1 MNIFKRKLEKR
12 IEDLIGKNKILL
24 IMGTRRVGKTILI
37 QEIKS
42 KYTGESLLLNAED
55 FDIQELLKN
64 RSAANYKK
72 ILGNT
77 SLLIIDE
84 AQVISEIGAI
94 LKLMIDSIPG
104 LTIIVTG
111 SSSFDLLNKT
121 GDPLTGRQYQFHLYP
136 LAQLEIKEQES
147 YVETVQNLDE
157 RLIFGSYPE
166 IFQFLS
172 YKEKSEYLQQ
182 LVQTYLL
189 KDILAYERIRNSDK
203 IVKLLRLIAFQIGN
217 EVSYTE
223 LGTQLGMSKN
233 TIETYLDL
241 LSKVFIIHKLSAY
254 STNPRKEISKGSK
267 WYFYDNGIRNAI
279 INDFRLPP
287 LRNDIG
293 SLWEN
298 YLLSERIK
306 KNAYQGNNIQYYF
319 WRNYN
324 QQEVDLIEL
333 SDGEIRGYEFKYSPE
348 KKVKAPSAFSGIY
361 GDVTFTAI
369 SKDNYLDWISSR
381 GHIGEKIS

>member
-1 MNIFKRKLEKR
+1 MKIFRRILEKR
-12 IEDLIGKNKILL
+12 IEDLIGRNKVLL
-24 IMGTRRVGKTILI
+24 IMGTRRVGKTILV

-42 KYTGESLLLNAED
+42 KYKGESLILNAED
-55 FDIQELLKN
+55 FDIREMLSN

-72 ILGNT
+72 IIGNA

-84 AQVISEIGAI
+84 AQVISETGAI
-94 LKLMIDSIPG
+94 LKLMIDSMPE
-104 LTIIVTG
+104 LTIIATG

-121 GDPLTGRQYQFHLYP
+121 GDPLAGRQYQFHLYP
-136 LAQLEIKEQES
+136 LAQLEIKEEES
-147 YVETVQNLDE
+147 YVETTQNLDE

-166 IFQFLS
+166 IFQFSS
-172 YKEKSEYLQQ
+172 YQEKSDYLQQ
-182 LVQTYLL
+182 LIQSYLL
-189 KDILAYERIRNSDK
+189 KDILAYEGIRNSDK
-203 IVKLLRLIAFQIGN
+203 IVRLLRLIAFQMGN

-233 TIETYLDL
+233 TVENYLDL
-241 LSKVFIIHKLSAY
+241 LSKVFIIHRLSAY

-279 INDFRLPP
+279 INDFRLGP
-287 LRNDIG
+287 LRNDMG

-306 KNAYQGNNIQYYF
+306 KNAYQGSNVQYHF

-324 QQEVDLIEL
+324 QQEVDFIEL
-333 SDGEIRGYEFKYSPE
+333 SDGKISGYEFKYSAD
-348 KKVKAPSAFSGIY
+348 KKVKAPSAFSGTYNEASFKI
-361 GDVTFTAI
+361 I
-369 SKDNYLDWISSR
+369 SKNNYLEWIS
-381 GHIGEKIS
+381 